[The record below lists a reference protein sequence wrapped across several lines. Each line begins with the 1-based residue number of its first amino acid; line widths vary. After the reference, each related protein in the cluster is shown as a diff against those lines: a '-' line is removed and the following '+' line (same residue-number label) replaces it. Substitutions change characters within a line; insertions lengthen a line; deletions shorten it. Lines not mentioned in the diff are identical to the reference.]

1 MTLYFLDE
9 INEHG
14 TFAEIE
20 DIVDGAV
27 PHDEYIDGM
36 LAMSMSQID
45 EIVWPELASPFNLFR
60 VSAIEVAE
68 EIQTALTSEF
78 PNDVIVVDDLFDG
91 PAGPVERESD
101 FVDSPL
107 SLDVLSGFVSHSD
120 NVHDSLFMDLS
131 IFKYLSV
138 SYDITL
144 YAPSSPIS

>member
-1 MTLYFLDE
+1 
-9 INEHG
+9 
-14 TFAEIE
+14 
-20 DIVDGAV
+20 
-27 PHDEYIDGM
+27 M
-36 LAMSMSQID
+36 LQRQGF
-45 EIVWPELASPFNLFR
+45 PQK
-60 VSAIEVAE
+60 
-68 EIQTALTSEF
+68 IQTAPASGFL
-78 PNDVIVVDDLFDG
+78 DDIIVVDDFFY
-91 PAGPVERESD
+91 GPVEGASD